1 MRNLLLDLPE
11 NLIINFK
18 RYEVIE
24 GNVKK
29 LKNKVSISKTIFLD
43 EIAIH
48 RIPKWKTDLHEFYTK
63 CENS

>member
-18 RYEVIE
+18 RYEILD
-24 GNVKK
+24 GSVKK

-48 RIPKWKTDLHEFYTK
+48 RIPKWKNDLHEFYGK
-63 CENS
+63 C